1 MDPFNK
7 LPAELRT
14 EIIVSTWC
22 PRTISKLI
30 QASPVM
36 LEQYTMSKKCITKS
50 HFTTLAR
57 QHCRSWATQQFP
69 NPTTLNKISK
79 LHEGLMFFIE
89 DYLSKATAVFPPRE
103 YLCLPSETQPQLQF
117 KEQPVCP
124 RFNAAKLTGLERRRL
139 LRAFLRY
146 QLNSLIDRVANPE
159 IQSLCK
165 EALHRYGGQEGLFT
179 GGAMFAQCGDSWL
192 PEKVP
197 ASDKSDESDES
208 EECEELTSPPG
219 LLYPNN
225 IHVNPENYADDMGWR
240 NRPRD
245 IISALAGFGFDLVK
259 ILLRFAA
266 VGQSGRD
273 RLRKWFIDSCPAL
286 EWSNFGF
293 LFQDYR
299 RPQFARNGKYRGSG
313 MYDTLSSNRVESHPR
328 RCSFSET
335 YQQRAWVFL
344 DDARFYPSPSHSNP
358 WQIFGWVLVDRAGFR
373 ISPSSE
379 MPHFPTR
386 SEYSDQRRGSYRYE
400 DNPEAL
406 DELRAQ
412 HRSQKWHDEQGG
424 ISPVT
429 IDDFAQNGSLVQYD
443 SMTRVFLSIQDA
455 LM

>member
-1 MDPFNK
+1 
-7 LPAELRT
+7 
-14 EIIVSTWC
+14 
-22 PRTISKLI
+22 
-30 QASPVM
+30 
-36 LEQYTMSKKCITKS
+36 
-50 HFTTLAR
+50 
-57 QHCRSWATQQFP
+57 
-69 NPTTLNKISK
+69 
-79 LHEGLMFFIE
+79 
-89 DYLSKATAVFPPRE
+89 
-103 YLCLPSETQPQLQF
+103 
-117 KEQPVCP
+117 
-124 RFNAAKLTGLERRRL
+124 
-139 LRAFLRY
+139 
-146 QLNSLIDRVANPE
+146 
-159 IQSLCK
+159 
-165 EALHRYGGQEGLFT
+165 
-179 GGAMFAQCGDSWL
+179 MFAQCGDSWL

-424 ISPVT
+424 ISPGSAKAENPQDSKLEKEHQVSLPS
-429 IDDFAQNGSLVQYD
+429 ILSVNGRHVSTLCP
-443 SMTRVFLSIQDA
+443 FWE
-455 LM
+455 